1 MSDTPERPVI
11 AVMPPQSSGGSVSMG
26 VSAPIGA
33 VSRKDRE
40 HAGKTSLR
48 REGPTTLLLTAE
60 LPGRVTLEHRGGDGA
75 WETIGKQPASRSG
88 RTRIDLPPTP
98 AGEAPGS
105 QAFRVVFAPK
115 NVDITSWVS
124 EEIEA

>member
-11 AVMPPQSSGGSVSMG
+11 AVMPPQNTGGSVSMG

-40 HAGKTSLR
+40 RAAKTALLR
-48 REGPTTLLLTAE
+48 DDPTTLLLTAE
-60 LPGRVTLEHRGGDGA
+60 LPGRILLERRGEDGA
-75 WETIGKQPASRSG
+75 WETVEKYPASRSG
-88 RTRIDLPPTP
+88 RTRIAIPQAPEG
-98 AGEAPGS
+98 AAPGS
-105 QAFRVVFAPK
+105 RTFRVVFAPK

-124 EEIEA
+124 EDIEA

>member
-1 MSDTPERPVI
+1 MRDTPERPVI
-11 AVMPPQSSGGSVSMG
+11 AVMPPQSAGGSVSMG

-40 HAGKTSLR
+40 RAAKTSLL
-48 REGPTTLLLTAE
+48 REGPTTLLLAAE
-60 LPGRVTLEHRGGDGA
+60 LPGRILLERRGRDGT
-75 WETIGKQPASRSG
+75 WDTVETHAASRSG
-88 RTRIDLPPTP
+88 RTRIDLPPAP
-98 AGEAPGS
+98 AGAGS
-105 QAFRVVFAPK
+105 GSPAFRVVFAPK